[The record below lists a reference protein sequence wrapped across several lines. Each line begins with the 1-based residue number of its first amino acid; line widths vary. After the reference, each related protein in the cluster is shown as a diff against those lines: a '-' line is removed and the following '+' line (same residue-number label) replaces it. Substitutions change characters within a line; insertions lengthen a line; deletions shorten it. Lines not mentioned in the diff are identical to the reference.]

1 MSSKRFLARAS
12 IRWGILV
19 AYMALGFFKKL
30 FGGAAGP
37 CLGVDIGTTSI
48 KIAEVVPDAAGARL
62 GNYGTLET
70 VSYLTRGNTALQASG
85 LKIFEQEVGQYL
97 KILKDR
103 MHTNTVR
110 AVASLPSFAV
120 FSTIID
126 LPPMPE
132 KEVVQAVQFKARQ
145 YIPLPITS
153 VSLDFTRISPQRML
167 VFAIPNDIIAKYKAI
182 FKVAGLEL
190 TALEAE
196 GVSVARALSLP
207 SDDNDA
213 PALVIDIGAR
223 STALTVVSRGIAYI
237 AGQTD
242 FSGAT
247 LTHAIAAGLHVA
259 EGRAE
264 ELKRQRGVVNV
275 GFGAEEELST
285 LLLPLVDAILN
296 EAKRLRDRYVSAYGT
311 PIKSV
316 LIAGGGANLPG
327 IVEYAGKSLEMRA
340 GKAMPF
346 SRVSF
351 PPQSEIALTP
361 LGPTLAVAVGAA
373 LRGIS

>member
-1 MSSKRFLARAS
+1 
-12 IRWGILV
+12 
-19 AYMALGFFKKL
+19 MALGFFKKL
-30 FGGAAGP
+30 FDAGPRP

-48 KIAEVVPDAAGARL
+48 KIAEIIPEKTGIRL

-70 VSYLTRGNTALQASG
+70 LGYLTRGNTALQASG

-97 KILKDR
+97 KAVKDR

-110 AVASLPSFAV
+110 AVASLPSFSV

-132 KEVVQAVQFKARQ
+132 KEVAQAVQFKARQ

-167 VFAIPNDIIAKYKAI
+167 VFAIPNDIVEKYKSI
-182 FKVAGLEL
+182 FKAAGLEL
-190 TALEAE
+190 VALEAE
-196 GVSVARALSLP
+196 GVSIARAFGTP
-207 SDDNDA
+207 ADGNDA
-213 PALVIDIGAR
+213 PTLVIDIGAR
-223 STALTVVSRGIAYI
+223 STALTVVSRGMAYI
-237 AGQTD
+237 TGQTD

-259 EGRAE
+259 EARAE

-296 EAKRLRDRYVSAYGT
+296 EAKRLRDRYVSAYGV
-311 PIKSV
+311 PVKSA

-327 IVEYAGKSLEMRA
+327 IVEYAARGLEMKA
-340 GKAMPF
+340 AKAMPF
-346 SRVSF
+346 ARVQF

-361 LGPTLAVAVGAA
+361 LGPSLAVAVGAG
-373 LRGIS
+373 LRGIN

>member
-1 MSSKRFLARAS
+1 
-12 IRWGILV
+12 
-19 AYMALGFFKKL
+19 MAWGFFKKL
-30 FGGAAGP
+30 FSGGHAP

-48 KIAEVVPDAAGARL
+48 KIAEIIPEKMGARL
-62 GNYGTLET
+62 TNYGTLDT
-70 VSYLTRGNTALQASG
+70 LGYLTRGNIALQASG

-97 KILKDR
+97 LLLKNR
-103 MHTNTVR
+103 IGAKTTR

-120 FSTIID
+120 FSTVLD

-132 KEVVQAVQFKARQ
+132 KEIAQAVQFKARQ

-153 VSLDFTRISPQRML
+153 VSLDFTRISPQRVL

-182 FKVAGLEL
+182 FKIAGLEL

-196 GVSVARALSLP
+196 GVSLARAFGTP
-207 SDDNDA
+207 TEGNDEPILA
-213 PALVIDIGAR
+213 IDIGAR
-223 STALTVVSRGIAYI
+223 STALTVMSRGMAYLT
-237 AGQTD
+237 GQTD

-247 LTHAIAAGLHVA
+247 LTHAIATGLHVA
-259 EGRAE
+259 EARAE

-285 LLLPLVDAILN
+285 LLTPLVDAILN
-296 EAKRLRDRYVSAYGT
+296 EAKRLRDRYVSAYGV
-311 PIKSV
+311 PIKHA

-327 IVEYAGKSLEMRA
+327 IVEYAAKGLEMKVE
-340 GKAMPF
+340 KAFPF
-346 SRVSF
+346 SRVKF
-351 PPQSEIALTP
+351 APEAELALTP
-361 LGPTLAVAVGAA
+361 LGPSLAVAIGAG

>member
-1 MSSKRFLARAS
+1 
-12 IRWGILV
+12 
-19 AYMALGFFKKL
+19 MALGFFKKL
-30 FGGAAGP
+30 FGQVPRP

-48 KIAEVVPDAAGARL
+48 KIAELIPEKTGARL
-62 GNYGTLET
+62 GNYATLET
-70 VSYLTRGNTALQASG
+70 LGYLTRGTTALQASG

-97 KILKDR
+97 KIAKDR

-110 AVASLPSFAV
+110 AVASLPSFSV

-132 KEVVQAVQFKARQ
+132 KEIVQAVQFKARQ
-145 YIPLPITS
+145 YIPLPISS

-190 TALEAE
+190 VALEAE
-196 GVSVARALSLP
+196 GVSIARTLGVP
-207 SDDNDA
+207 SDTNDA
-213 PALVIDIGAR
+213 PTLVIDIGAR
-223 STALTVVSRGIAYI
+223 STALTVVSRGMAYI
-237 AGQTD
+237 TGQTD

-259 EGRAE
+259 EARAE

-285 LLLPLVDAILN
+285 LLLPLLDAILN
-296 EAKRLRDRYVSAYGT
+296 EAKRLRDRYVSAYGV
-311 PIKSV
+311 PIKNA

-327 IVEYAGKSLEMRA
+327 IIEYASKGLEMQVQ
-340 GKAMPF
+340 KATPF
-346 SRVSF
+346 TRVQF
-351 PPQSEIALTP
+351 PPQAEIGLTN
-361 LGPTLAVAVGAA
+361 LGPSLAVAIGAG